1 MTKEAYQQLFE
12 KHYQPLCNYA
22 FAIIKD
28 YDDAEDIV
36 QGVFIKFW
44 NNENKAEIGDKA
56 KQYLVRSVKFK
67 CIDYQRKE
75 TVKRKYEKEAIHE
88 MTADNRASIGDV
100 GYEEEAETQLKDV
113 LMLAISELPEKT
125 REVFMMSKIDG
136 LRYKEI
142 AEHLGIS
149 PKTVENQMGRAF
161 KHLRDKLKDYKEL
174 LALIVFLFFE

>member
-1 MTKEAYQQLFE
+1 MTKEAFQELFDTN
-12 KHYQPLCNYA
+12 YDGLCNYA
-22 FAIIKD
+22 YAIIKD

-44 NNENKAEIGDKA
+44 NNENKDEIGDKA

-75 TVKRKYEKEAIHE
+75 VVKRKYEKEAAHTLDAENRSEIGSVGFE
-88 MTADNRASIGDV
+88 DDAD
-100 GYEEEAETQLKDV
+100 TPLKDM
-113 LMLAISELPEKT
+113 LMLAIAELPEKT
-125 REVFMMSKIDG
+125 REVFMLSKLDG

-161 KHLRDKLKDYKEL
+161 KHLREKLKDYKEL
-174 LALIVFLFFE
+174 LTLLLFLLFE